1 MSAPPQRLEPVNELR
16 VTVIS
21 HQPLPALSNA
31 VCSSSAKPGNES
43 STTRPPDTGTRRCT
57 RILHVF
63 RELLRGQSCCTTNLY
78 KPLQVRVR
86 GWRPSKLV
94 AIGINDALRF
104 TDQDY
109 LLLAAFKPPQVLRR
123 ADLDA
128 PKPVAGQ
135 WPFVVVP
142 STQASRRLGGVAFTI
157 LRGRLASKSTAI
169 ALLGLNRATRA
180 LADVVR
186 PHQLARVRC

>member
-1 MSAPPQRLEPVNELR
+1 MPCAVRLQSPV
-16 VTVIS
+16 TS
-21 HQPLPALSNA
+21 HQRRDHPTPVPAVAPGFCMSFA
-31 VCSSSAKPGNES
+31 SCSGANHVA
-43 STTRPPDTGTRRCT
+43 RR
-57 RILHVF
+57 I
-63 RELLRGQSCCTTNLY
+63 LY

-86 GWRPSKLV
+86 GGRPSKLV

-109 LLLAAFKPPQVLRR
+109 FLLAAFKPAQVLRR

-128 PKPVAGQ
+128 PKPVAAQ
-135 WPFVVVP
+135 WPFVVFP

-157 LRGRLASKSTAI
+157 LRCRLASKSTAT

-186 PHQLARVRC
+186 PQQPACARC